1 MSEAN
6 IAIEERR
13 HRMVEVLLR
22 LTTGEGMRPTILDGV
37 KLCRADRHTRRT
49 PVLYDPSIVIVA
61 NGRKRGYVGDR
72 CIVYD
77 PNNYLVLAVPL
88 PFECESE
95 ATSEG
100 PMLGVS
106 IRVDMSTLS
115 ELAMKIDV
123 KGKPNNGDECRSICA
138 TPLDIQMMD
147 AAIRLLEF
155 LQSPVDA
162 AVLGPGAVREIVYRV
177 LRGKRGAALLELLAR
192 NSQLAQIRIAQQ
204 QILSHYAEQLEVAR
218 MAEDVGMSV
227 SAFHHNFKA
236 VTATSP
242 LQYLKSIRLHKAR
255 MLMVHDGL
263 GAAAAADRV
272 GYESAS
278 QFSRE
283 FKRFFGQAPTE
294 ETVKVRK
301 MLGVDAPEE
310 ALVG

>member
-1 MSEAN
+1 MSEME

-13 HRMVEVLLR
+13 LRMVELLLR
-22 LTTGEGMRPTILDGV
+22 LTTGEGMRPSILEGV
-37 KLCRADRHTRRT
+37 KLCRADRNRQRA
-49 PVLYDPSIVIVA
+49 PVLYDPCIVIVA
-61 NGRKRGYVGDR
+61 NGRKKGYVGDQ

-77 PNNYLVLAVPL
+77 ANNYLVLAVPL

-95 ATSEG
+95 VTSDG
-100 PMLGVS
+100 PMLGIS

-123 KGKPNNGDECRSICA
+123 RGKPNNGDECRSICA
-138 TPLDIQMMD
+138 TPLGIEMMD
-147 AAIRLLEF
+147 ATIRLLEY
-155 LQSPVDA
+155 LQSPMDA

-177 LRGKRGAALLELLAR
+177 LCGKRGAALLELLAR

-204 QILSHYAEQLEVAR
+204 KILSHYAEPIEVAR

-236 VTATSP
+236 VTSTSP

-263 GAAAAADRV
+263 GAAMAADRV

-294 ETVKVRK
+294 EAVKVRK

>member
-1 MSEAN
+1 
-6 IAIEERR
+6 
-13 HRMVEVLLR
+13 MVELLLR
-22 LTTGEGMRPTILDGV
+22 LTTGEGMRPSILLGV
-37 KLCRADRHTRRT
+37 KFCRADRHHPRE

-61 NGRKRGYVGDR
+61 NGRKKGYVGDR
-72 CIVYD
+72 CIIYD
-77 PNNYLVLAVPL
+77 HNNYLVLAVPL

-115 ELAMKIDV
+115 ELAMRIDV
-123 KGKPNNGDECRSICA
+123 KGKPNSGDECGSICA

-155 LQSPVDA
+155 LQSPVEA
-162 AVLGPGAVREIVYRV
+162 AVLGPGAVREIIYRV
-177 LRGKRGAALLELLAR
+177 LCGKRGEALLALLAR
-192 NSQLAQIRIAQQ
+192 NSQLAQVRIAQQ
-204 QILSHYAEQLEVAR
+204 RILSHYAEPLEVAR

-263 GAAAAADRV
+263 GAAMAANRV

-283 FKRFFGQAPTE
+283 FKRYFGQAPME
-294 ETVKVRK
+294 EAVKVRR
-301 MLGVDAPEE
+301 MLGVDVPQE

>member
-1 MSEAN
+1 MTGVDTVL
-6 IAIEERR
+6 EERR
-13 HRMVEVLLR
+13 SRMVELLLR
-22 LTTGEGMRPTILDGV
+22 LTTGEGMRPSILDGV
-37 KLCRADRHTRRT
+37 KLCRSNGHRPRT
-49 PVLYDPSIVIVA
+49 QVLYDPSIVIVA
-61 NGRKRGYVGDR
+61 NGRKKGYVGDR

-95 ATSEG
+95 ATSEE

-123 KGKPNNGDECRSICA
+123 KGKPNDGGGCRSICA

-147 AAIRLLEF
+147 ATIRLLEY
-155 LQSPVDA
+155 LQSPMEA

-177 LRGKRGAALLELLAR
+177 LRGKRGEALLELLAR
-192 NSQLAQIRIAQQ
+192 NSQLAQIRVAQQ
-204 QILSHYAEQLEVAR
+204 QILSHYAEPLEVAR

-263 GAAAAADRV
+263 GVAVTADRV

-294 ETVKVRK
+294 EAVKVRK
-301 MLGVDAPEE
+301 MLGVDAPQE